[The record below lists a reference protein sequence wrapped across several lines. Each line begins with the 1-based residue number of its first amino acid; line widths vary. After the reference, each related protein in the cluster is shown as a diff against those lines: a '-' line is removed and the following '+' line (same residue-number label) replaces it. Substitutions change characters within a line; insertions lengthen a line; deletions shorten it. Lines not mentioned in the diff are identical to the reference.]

1 RPARKALPGA
11 AVGLPAL
18 PACDLRAAARRQ
30 PAQVEGMVFPAVGR
44 DAHHAVH
51 GHLRPLC
58 DPPRRD
64 PAALPR
70 TTAGRRRGHRQ
81 RRRPRP
87 AAPARGE
94 HLMTPP
100 GPAARHDGGADAR
113 SPFTGSDVCAAAGL
127 PAYLDV
133 RDTRLDFTTI
143 TDPRRRLV
151 AKEYIYARLAPADPL
166 VAVLPRAY
174 RIPLTLRTCGK
185 RLIEAASWM
194 NWLTGQQ
201 IASLGQV
208 TQDHC
213 DRYLIER
220 GRRKDA
226 SGTVIGT
233 LD

>member
-100 GPAARHDGGADAR
+100 GPAARR
-113 SPFTGSDVCAAAGL
+113 DVAGL
-127 PAYLDV
+127 AAYLDV

-143 TDPRRRLV
+143 TDLRRRLV

-226 SGTVIGT
+226 
-233 LD
+233 